1 MFKNVYVN
9 RCQRRGGGFAVGE
22 GRCCEKLIS
31 TPLSVFGVKDLLCTR
46 QTSPFI
52 HAKAN
57 LDPMHGGTSKVDS
70 GVFRVIVVC
79 GWGVDSVETTAV
91 IGGVYSLYCLGL
103 PHRRLFNMPMPRGL
117 GGASSLSPDT
127 AIKHT
132 CLHFRMWDA
141 IETQNGFGNYSHTL
155 LTP

>member
-1 MFKNVYVN
+1 MFTSTVVN
-9 RCQRRGGGFAVGE
+9 AEEVVSQ
-22 GRCCEKLIS
+22 
-31 TPLSVFGVKDLLCTR
+31 SVRDVCTR

-117 GGASSLSPDT
+117 GALQV
-127 AIKHT
+127 
-132 CLHFRMWDA
+132 C
-141 IETQNGFGNYSHTL
+141 L
-155 LTP
+155 LTQQ